1 MLVREVMQPRVVT
14 VAPTTTL
21 PDAIRLTNQ
30 RRIRHLPVIEDG
42 ELVGIVSDRDLK
54 RAMAS
59 SATTLEVHEL
69 TYLLNRLTVGE
80 IMTRVVVTIRPLAP
94 VEDAARLMVEERIG
108 ALPVLD
114 GSRLVGIVTETDVLQ
129 LFVKAM
135 GADRESSRLDIFL
148 GDDPEALAD
157 AVTTVERAG
166 ATIASIMVLTSPG
179 GVRQALVRI
188 ATLDAGAAVGAL
200 ESRGYLV
207 RQPGGEAAT
216 LPPRVA
222 TAPTVSRR

>member
-14 VAPTTTL
+14 VTPTTTL

-135 GADRESSRLDIFL
+135 GADRASSRLDIFL
-148 GDDPEALAD
+148 GDDAEALAD

-179 GVRQALVRI
+179 GVRQAVVRI
-188 ATLDAGAAVGAL
+188 ASLDTAAAVAAL
-200 ESRGYLV
+200 EARGYLV
-207 RQPGGEAAT
+207 RQPAGEAAA
-216 LPPRVA
+216 PPPGMAAEA
-222 TAPTVSRR
+222 TARR

>member
-14 VAPTTTL
+14 VTPTTTL

-59 SATTLEVHEL
+59 SATALEAHEL
-69 TYLLNRLTVGE
+69 TYLLNKLTVGE
-80 IMTRVVVTIRPLAP
+80 IMTGVVVTISPLAP
-94 VEDAARLMVEERIG
+94 VENAARLMVEERIG

-129 LFVKAM
+129 LFVKAV
-135 GADRESSRLDIFL
+135 GAGRDSSRLDIFL
-148 GDDPEALAD
+148 GGSPEGLGD

-166 ATIASIMVLTSPG
+166 APVASVMVLTSSG
-179 GVRQALVRI
+179 GVRQAVVRI
-188 ATLDAGAAVGAL
+188 ATLDAAAAVSAL
-200 ESRGYLV
+200 EARGYLV
-207 RQPGGEAAT
+207 RQPGGEAAE
-216 LPPRVA
+216 PRRGIPGEA
-222 TAPTVSRR
+222 TVSRP